1 MTEPKTKKTSSE
13 YREGIGRRKS
23 AIARVRITHAA
34 KPSFK
39 VNGRD
44 LAEFFPVAEFQR
56 VAQEALELAGVRKT
70 SLVTV
75 QVKGGGIHAQAE
87 AIRLGSARAIL
98 MVTPDLRA
106 EMKHA
111 GFLKRDPRQVERKK
125 FGLKKARRAPQWS
138 KR

>member
-1 MTEPKTKKTSSE
+1 MTETKTKKVAGE
-13 YREGIGRRKS
+13 YREGIGRRKN
-23 AIARVRITHAA
+23 AIARVRITPAA

-39 VNGRD
+39 VNDRE

-56 VAQEALELAGVRKT
+56 IAQEALELAGVRKT
-70 SLVTV
+70 SLVTA

-98 MVTPDLRA
+98 MVSPDLRA
-106 EMKHA
+106 EMKQS
-111 GFLKRDPRQVERKK
+111 GFLKRDPRKVERKK